1 MMHDIDILEPW
12 GSSGPSAWCE
22 TEGAYVRRLRPGV
35 GEIRLRPYVDLSAGD
50 ADMIIRTIETMQA
63 SCVLMDHRAP
73 HSFSFQAQMAFFHQR
88 TAHKLA
94 LWVDLREPCVAAA
107 SHMAMIL
114 RPTCRARLF
123 YTREQ
128 ASDWLHAECSA

>member
-1 MMHDIDILEPW
+1 MIHNKDSLEP
-12 GSSGPSAWCE
+12 GVSCGQSAWCE
-22 TEGAYVRRLRPGV
+22 TEGAYIRHLGPGV
-35 GEIRLRPYVDLSAGD
+35 GEIRLRPYVDLSASD
-50 ADMIIRTIETMQA
+50 AEMIIRTIESMQA

-73 HSFSFQAQMAFFHQR
+73 HSFSFQAQMAFFHQK
-88 TAHKLA
+88 TTHTLA
-94 LWVDLREPCVAAA
+94 LWVDMREPCVAAA

-128 ASDWLHAECSA
+128 ASDWLHAECKG